1 MTILIGGT
9 IINKPETADW
19 SGATYRGALI
29 SEDPNIG
36 ALILRAEKHAIL
48 YDVRTL
54 PFAFNDIN
62 VSYEYIWL
70 IILDFTPKQII
81 SPSPL
86 PPPLHYSDTYLPAGV
101 RFPRTEDFEA
111 NPT

>member
-36 ALILRAEKHAIL
+36 GPNIAGT
-48 YDVRTL
+48 YQNDVCTL

-70 IILDFTPKQII
+70 IILDFAP
-81 SPSPL
+81 
-86 PPPLHYSDTYLPAGV
+86 
-101 RFPRTEDFEA
+101 
-111 NPT
+111 